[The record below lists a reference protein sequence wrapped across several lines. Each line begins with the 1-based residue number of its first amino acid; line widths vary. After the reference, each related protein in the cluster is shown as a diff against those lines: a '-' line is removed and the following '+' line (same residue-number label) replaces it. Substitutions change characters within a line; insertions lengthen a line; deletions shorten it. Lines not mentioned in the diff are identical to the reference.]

1 MNSNSNSNL
10 SSVHENLTAHEICMT
25 LAVWAIAFLAVWA
38 IVFFRCKFIDWL
50 EKQRD
55 GASPDGASPE

>member
-1 MNSNSNSNL
+1 MNSNL
-10 SSVHENLTAHEICMT
+10 PTHEICMT
-25 LAVWAIAFLAVWA
+25 LAVWAIAFLSVWA

-55 GASPDGASPE
+55 GASPE

>member
-1 MNSNSNSNL
+1 MNSNL

-50 EKQRD
+50 EKQRED
-55 GASPDGASPE
+55 EAAPGASSE